1 MSYSFDELSEDLQR
15 GARSA
20 DGCDCPT
27 CGGFLKVY
35 QRHITG
41 AMVYALM
48 LMDAEPPGEW
58 IYVPRLLSRRA
69 GSTVVARGG
78 DYAKLRYW
86 SLIEPR
92 PGKRDD
98 GSVRQGWWR
107 VTADGHL
114 FARDAVRVPR
124 WAIEFREA
132 VLGLEGDRIGIRD
145 CIGAAFDYTAIMAE
159 IVEPGADAETRKA
172 LDIFLRRLRAE

>member
-1 MSYSFDELSEDLQR
+1 MSYTFDDLPEDLRR
-15 GARSA
+15 GARSIA
-20 DGCDCPT
+20 GCDCPT
-27 CGGFLKVY
+27 CGTFLKVY

-48 LMDAEPPGEW
+48 LMDSEPTGQW
-58 IYVPRLLSRRA
+58 IYVPKLLSRKA
-69 GSTVVARGG
+69 GTTVAARGG

-107 VTADGHL
+107 VTAAGHL
-114 FARDAVRVPR
+114 FVQDAVRVPR

-132 VLGLEGDRIGIRD
+132 VLSLEGARVGIRD
-145 CIGAAFDYTAIMAE
+145 CIGAAFDYQAILAE
-159 IVEPGADAETRKA
+159 IANPGADTEARKA
-172 LDIFLRRLRAE
+172 LDTFLKRLRAD